1 MDLAGKNRKSLRP
14 YMAKIDEIKERISY
28 LKNFLTLMIGAVVV
42 TIGGV
47 VNLLLSGEIGAVFWV
62 GLLVIIVLVYAALRV
77 MIQIEKHLKKLGEL

>member
-1 MDLAGKNRKSLRP
+1 
-14 YMAKIDEIKERISY
+14 MAKIDEIKERISY

-47 VNLLLSGEIGAVFWV
+47 VNLLLSGKIGVVFWV
-62 GLLVIIVLVYAALRV
+62 GLLVVIVLVYAALRV